1 MAGVFLPD
9 KRNYTRK
16 VVPNMEQKRGF
27 ASRLGF
33 IISMAS
39 FSIGIGNLWKFPYMV
54 GNNGGGAF
62 LLVYIILVLL
72 VGIPGFIIE
81 VTLGRSSQLSPIL
94 GMRKLEGNQKTPW
107 SIIGVLGA
115 LAIFIIV
122 SYATMIVG
130 GWSGGYIYKI
140 VTGSLAGLSADE
152 IGNTFATFSGSPES
166 LIFAA
171 VEALLLW
178 FCLCSGVKKGVEK
191 VCFVLLPT
199 LLVTMIGLSI
209 YSNTLS
215 GAIEG
220 LKWYLTPDFS
230 KVTTSSIAAA
240 ACQVFFSIGIG
251 QCGAFVYGS
260 YSMQEGNLPKSMCI
274 TAILDT
280 CVAVLAGILVVP
292 ALFSFNIEPTSGP
305 SLIFITLPHLFN
317 SMGSFG
323 TIFGTLYMICVF
335 FAGFTSI
342 LGGSEA
348 LVALICDGKPEFSR
362 KKAATIVVIAQF
374 LFGVLFTMSF
384 GTGAVSQIR
393 ILGLGLFD
401 FADFLSSLCMCLGSV
416 VMLAYVILRWG
427 FGRFQEEANK
437 GASGP
442 VRIYNW
448 MKGYICYIYPVVLI
462 AVFYSIMRMYF

>member
-1 MAGVFLPD
+1 
-9 KRNYTRK
+9 
-16 VVPNMEQKRGF
+16 MEQKRGF
-27 ASRLGF
+27 ASRIGF
-33 IISMAS
+33 IFSMAA

-62 LLVYIILVLL
+62 LLFYLILVLL

-81 VTLGRSSQLSPIL
+81 VTLGRSSQLSPVL
-94 GMRKLEGNQKTPW
+94 GMRKLEGGKKTPW
-107 SIIGVLGA
+107 SIIGWLGVI
-115 LAIFIIV
+115 AIFIIV

-130 GWSGGYIYKI
+130 GWSGGYIYKL
-140 VTGSLAGLSADE
+140 VTGTLTGLSADE
-152 IGNTFATFSGSPES
+152 IGSTFASFSGSPTS

-171 VEALLLW
+171 AEAVLLW
-178 FCLCSGVKKGVEK
+178 FCLCSGVKQGVEK
-191 VCFVLLPT
+191 VCSFLLPT
-199 LLVTMIGLSI
+199 LLAIMIGLSI
-209 YSNTLS
+209 YSNTLP
-215 GAIEG
+215 GALEG

-230 KVTTSSIAAA
+230 KVTMSSVAAA

-251 QCGAFVYGS
+251 MCGAFVYGS
-260 YSMQEGNLPKSMCI
+260 YNMQDGNLPKSMCI
-274 TAILDT
+274 ISILDT

-292 ALFSFNIEPTSGP
+292 ALFAFDIEPTSGP

-323 TIFGTLYMICVF
+323 TVFGTLYMICVF

-348 LVALICDGKPEFSR
+348 LVAVICDGKPDWSR
-362 KKAATIVVIAQF
+362 RKSATLVVIAQF
-374 LFGVLFTMSF
+374 LFGVIFTMSF
-384 GTGAVSQIR
+384 GTGTISQIR

-401 FADFLSSLCMCLGSV
+401 FADFIASLCMCLGSLI
-416 VMLAYVILRWG
+416 MLAYVIFRWG
-427 FGRFQEEANK
+427 FGRFQEEANR

-442 VRIYNW
+442 IRIYNW
-448 MKGYICYIYPVVLI
+448 MKAYICYIYPIVLL

>member
-1 MAGVFLPD
+1 
-9 KRNYTRK
+9 
-16 VVPNMEQKRGF
+16 MEQSRGF

-33 IISMAS
+33 IFSMAA

-62 LLVYIILVLL
+62 LLLYLIIVVL

-81 VTLGRSSQLSPIL
+81 VTLGRTAQLSPVL
-94 GMRKLEGNQKTPW
+94 AMRKLEGKKKTPW
-107 SIIGVLGA
+107 SAIGILGII
-115 LAIFIIV
+115 AIFIIV

-130 GWSGGYIYKI
+130 GWTGGYIFKV
-140 VTGSLAGLSADE
+140 VTGSLQGLSADE
-152 IGNTFATFSGSPES
+152 IAATFTSFSGSPVS

-171 VEALLLW
+171 IQAFLLW
-178 FCLCSGVKKGVEK
+178 LCLNSGIKKGVEK
-191 VCFVLLPT
+191 VCSILLPT
-199 LLVTMIGLSI
+199 LFVIMIGLSI
-209 YSNTLS
+209 YSNTLP
-215 GAIEG
+215 GAWEG
-220 LKWYLTPDFS
+220 LKWYLTPDLS
-230 KVTTSSIAAA
+230 KVTMSSVAAA

-260 YSMQEGNLPKSMCI
+260 YSMKSGNIVPSLGL

-280 CVAVLAGILVVP
+280 FVAVLAGILVVP

-305 SLIFITLPHLFN
+305 SLIFITLPQLFN

-323 TIFGTLYMICVF
+323 TVFGTLYMICVF

-348 LVALICDGKPEFSR
+348 LVAVICDGKPNLSR
-362 KKAATIVVIAQF
+362 RTASTLVVVAQF
-374 LFGVLFTMSF
+374 IFGVIFTMSF
-384 GTGAVSQIR
+384 GTGAISKIR

-401 FADFLSSLCMCLGSV
+401 FADFIASLCMCLGAV
-416 VMLAYVILRWG
+416 VMLAYVIFRWG
-427 FGRFQEEANK
+427 FKKFQEEANDGTTTAK
-437 GASGP
+437 I
-442 VRIYNW
+442 RIYNW
-448 MKGYICYIYPVVLI
+448 MKGYICYVYPVVLI

>member
-1 MAGVFLPD
+1 
-9 KRNYTRK
+9 
-16 VVPNMEQKRGF
+16 MEQKRGF

-33 IISMAS
+33 IFSMAA

-62 LLVYIILVLL
+62 LLIYLILVLL
-72 VGIPGFIIE
+72 VGVPGFIIE

-94 GMRKLEGNQKTPW
+94 GMRKLERNEKTPW
-107 SIIGVLGA
+107 SIIGWLGIT
-115 LAIFIIV
+115 AIFIIV

-130 GWSGGYIYKI
+130 GWTGGYIFKV
-140 VTGSLAGLSADE
+140 VTGSLNGLSADE
-152 IGNTFATFSGSPES
+152 IAGTFASFSGSPFS

-171 VEALLLW
+171 IEAVLLW
-178 FCLCSGVKKGVEK
+178 FCLCSGIKKGVEK
-191 VCFVLLPT
+191 VCTFLLPT
-199 LLVTMIGLSI
+199 LLAIMIVLSV
-209 YSNTLS
+209 YSNTLP
-215 GAIEG
+215 GAWEG
-220 LKWYLTPDFS
+220 LMWYLTPDFS
-230 KVTTSSIAAA
+230 KVSLSSVAAA

-260 YSMQEGNLPKSMCI
+260 YTMQEGNLPKSMFI

-280 CVAVLAGILVVP
+280 SVAVLAGVLVVP
-292 ALFSFNIEPTSGP
+292 ALFAFDIEPTSGP

-348 LVALICDGKPEFSR
+348 LVAVICDSKPKWSR
-362 KKAATIVVIAQF
+362 KKAATAIVIAQF

-384 GTGAVSQIR
+384 GTGAVSQIK

-401 FADFLSSLCMCLGSV
+401 FADFVSSLCMCLGSV
-416 VMLAYVILRWG
+416 FMLAYVILRWG
-427 FGRFQEEANK
+427 FKRFQEEANK
-437 GASGP
+437 GASGLFH
-442 VRIYNW
+442 IYGW
-448 MKGYICYIYPVVLI
+448 MKAYVCYIYPVVLI
-462 AVFYSIMRMYF
+462 AVSYSIMRMYF

>member
-1 MAGVFLPD
+1 
-9 KRNYTRK
+9 
-16 VVPNMEQKRGF
+16 MEQKRGF

-33 IISMAS
+33 IISMAA

-62 LLVYIILVLL
+62 LLVYLVLVIL

-81 VTLGRSSQLSPIL
+81 VTLGRSSGLSPIL
-94 GMRKLEGNQKTPW
+94 GMRKLEGKSRTPW
-107 SIIGVLGA
+107 SVIGWLGI

-130 GWSGGYIYKI
+130 GWTGGYIFKI
-140 VTGSLAGLSADE
+140 VTGSLKGLSAEE
-152 IGNTFATFSGSPES
+152 IAGTFGSFSGSPVS

-171 VEALLLW
+171 IEAALLWL
-178 FCLCSGVKKGVEK
+178 CLCSGLKKGVEK
-191 VCFVLLPT
+191 VCTVLLPT
-199 LLVTMIGLSI
+199 LLVIMVALSV
-209 YSNTLS
+209 YSNTLP
-215 GAIEG
+215 GAFEG
-220 LKWYLTPDFS
+220 LMWYLTPDFS
-230 KVTTSSIAAA
+230 KINMSSVAAA

-251 QCGAFVYGS
+251 QCGAYVYGS
-260 YSMQEGNLPKSMCI
+260 YSMKEGNLPKSMFI

-280 CVAVLAGILVVP
+280 LIAVLAGILVVP
-292 ALFSFNIEPTSGP
+292 ALFAFDIEPTSGP

-323 TIFGTLYMICVF
+323 TIFGTLYMVCVF

-348 LVALICDGKPEFSR
+348 LVAVITDGKPEWSR
-362 KKAATIVVIAQF
+362 KKAATVIVIAQF
-374 LFGVLFTMSF
+374 IVGVIFTMSF

-401 FADFLSSLCMCLGSV
+401 FADFVSSVCMCLGSV
-416 VMLAYVILRWG
+416 FMLAYVLFRWG
-427 FGRFQEEANK
+427 FKRFSEEANR
-437 GASGP
+437 GAAG
-442 VRIYNW
+442 VIRIYGW
-448 MKGYICYIYPVVLI
+448 MKAYICYVFPVVLI
-462 AVFYSIMRMYF
+462 AVCYSIMRMYF